1 MRRSVLITILLIATF
16 ILSIFAGY
24 FISSMRNNAEKE
36 YLAEM
41 KLAEN
46 TTNETV
52 TTSSA
57 ENIISPK
64 SGENN
69 EEVVDNNIKYMLKEY
84 NGCIAVYRIEEGNEP
99 VLEDAT
105 DILTKYLPEEDLM
118 QLQNGITVVGIDEL
132 THLLED
138 FEQ

>member
-1 MRRSVLITILLIATF
+1 MRKGVLIAMLLIGTL
-16 ILSIFAGY
+16 IISIFAGY
-24 FISSMRNNAEKE
+24 FISSMRNNVEKE

-46 TTNETV
+46 NTNDVV

-57 ENIISPK
+57 ENVISPN
-64 SGENN
+64 SS
-69 EEVVDNNIKYMLKEY
+69 EVEDEIVNNNIKYMLKEY
-84 NGCIAVYRIEEGNEP
+84 NGCIAVYRIEEENKP

-105 DILTKYLPEEDLM
+105 DILTKYLSEEDLM
-118 QLQNGITVVGIDEL
+118 QLRNGITVVGIDEL